1 MDTSRHPVTKQPL
14 IRYKCTP
21 YHPVRK
27 VFGTV
32 GLGYLCTRPIII
44 AMKHAPRILTT
55 GILALLCAVPLLA
68 GHQNFKVS
76 VYVRAYEVEKM
87 ADTEWLESTWK
98 TISDQLDVDKI
109 YLETHRD
116 MKLVD
121 DATLEKAK
129 AFFLKQG
136 LEVAAG
142 ITYTI
147 NESNNFETFS
157 YSDPEDRA
165 WVKRVAEHTAKHFD
179 EFLLDDFFFTSS
191 KKDVEIAAK
200 GDRSWTEYR
209 LALMNEAGRDLV
221 VGPAKA
227 VNPKVKVII
236 KYPNWY
242 DHFQGLGFNLE
253 CGPQIF
259 DGVWTGTET
268 RDPAGNQHLQN
279 YLGYNIMR
287 YFENISGG
295 RNGGGWVDSGG
306 IYMSMDRYAEQL
318 FLTAIAKARDVMLF
332 DYSQLLSVQLN
343 PRFRAPWQDS
353 ATSWNYDEMTAPI
366 KKGKK
371 TVTPTTMARIAD
383 VVLRQADDLVG
394 KLGKPVGI
402 QSYKVFHAPGE
413 EFLQNYL
420 GMIGLPMDML
430 STFPEGRKTVL
441 LTRQAAGDPDLVAKI
456 RKQLQEGGDVFITTG
471 LLQAIPEK
479 IADIC
484 ELRCSDYKAL
494 VNDFGRYGKSEKDI
508 LIPQIQYLTNDSWEV
523 ISAGRPLTGGVSG
536 WPILHRALYSQG
548 NLYVLAIPDD
558 FGNLYDFPAPV
569 LNEIRRLMGK
579 DLDLHLE
586 GPSKVSIFLYDNQTV
601 IVENFNDTP
610 VDVKLAGAS
619 LKSLT
624 DLESGADIS
633 ATADNPAAGGFFYG
647 RMAPPEPKAA
657 LSIPAHSYRA
667 FHYDTK

>member
-1 MDTSRHPVTKQPL
+1 
-14 IRYKCTP
+14 
-21 YHPVRK
+21 
-27 VFGTV
+27 
-32 GLGYLCTRPIII
+32 
-44 AMKHAPRILTT
+44 MKHAFRILCT
-55 GILALLCAVPLLA
+55 GILALLFAVPLMA
-68 GHQNFKVS
+68 GHRNFKVS

-87 ADTEWLESTWK
+87 ADAEWLESTWK

-129 AFFLKQG
+129 AFFRARG
-136 LEVAAG
+136 IEVAGG

-165 WVKRVAEHTAKHFD
+165 WVRRVAEHTAKHFD

-200 GDRSWTEYR
+200 GDRTWTQYR
-209 LALMNEAGRDLV
+209 LELMNEAGRNLV

-253 CGPQIF
+253 DGPQIF

-268 RDPAGNQHLQN
+268 RDPSGNQHLQN

-318 FLTAIAKARDVMLF
+318 FLTAIAKGRDVMLF
-332 DYSQLLSVQLN
+332 DYSQLLSVRLN
-343 PRFRAPWQDS
+343 PRFRAAWQDGS
-353 ATSWNYDEMTAPI
+353 NSWNYDEMTAPI
-366 KKGKK
+366 QKGKE

-383 VVLRQADDLVG
+383 VVLRKTDALVG
-394 KLGKPVGI
+394 KLGEPVGI
-402 QSYKVFHAPGE
+402 QSYKVFHATGE

-420 GMIGLPMDML
+420 GMIGLPMDMY
-430 STFPEGRKTVL
+430 STFPEGRKIVL
-441 LTRQAAGDPDLVAKI
+441 LTRQAATDPDLIDKI
-456 RKQLQEGGDVFITTG
+456 RKQLQGGGDVFITTG

-484 ELRCSDYKAL
+484 ELRCTDYKAI

-558 FGNLYDFPAPV
+558 YGNLYDFPAPV
-569 LNEIRRLMGK
+569 LNEIRRLMSK
-579 DLDLHLE
+579 DLDMHLE
-586 GPSKVSIFLYDNQTV
+586 GPALVSLFLYDNKTV

-610 VDVKLAGAS
+610 VEVKLAGTG
-619 LKSLT
+619 LKNFT
-624 DLESGADIS
+624 DLESGETIAAGTD
-633 ATADNPAAGGFFYG
+633 APAAGGFFFG
-647 RMAPPEPKAA
+647 RMGPPEPKATV
-657 LSIPAHSYRA
+657 SIPAHSYRA
-667 FHYDTK
+667 FRYDTE